1 MSSHN
6 QRRMLLLGIVSAL
19 TIACG
24 AFFRLP
30 QLFPGSLDSQTEGTS
45 RSDTANG
52 ERIYFTATNDEG
64 ERITYRG
71 GPNFGGMMMG
81 SYLTCAACHG
91 PEARGGN
98 HFMHM
103 QVMDAPDIRYAALQ
117 GESDEHGEDGHG
129 DEHGAE
135 YTLEDF
141 RLAVIEGKHPDGEA
155 LSRDM
160 PRWQMDEQDLRDLFE
175 FLTSV
180 P

>member
-1 MSSHN
+1 MKL
-6 QRRMLLLGIVSAL
+6 QKTRMVLLLIIVSAL

-24 AFFRLP
+24 AFFRMP
-30 QLFPGSLDSQTEGTS
+30 QRLSGSSNPQPNRREDISTV
-45 RSDTANG
+45 NG
-52 ERIYFTATNDEG
+52 ERLYFTAMNGDG

-91 PEARGGN
+91 PEARGGT

-103 QVMDAPDIRYAALQ
+103 QIMYAPDIRHVALQ
-117 GESDEHGEDGHG
+117 GEMDEHGENEIVDDHG
-129 DEHGAE
+129 E

-141 RLAVIEGKHPDGEA
+141 RATVIEGKHPDGDP
-155 LSRDM
+155 LDRDM
-160 PRWQMDEQDLRDLFE
+160 PRWEMRDQDLRDLFE
-175 FLTSV
+175 YLKTI